1 MKLIEA
7 DKVKQ
12 AIKDYWKAQVDR
24 APIPKS
30 TEEYNAYVNCLDA
43 ILERND
49 GLLKAI
55 DELPP
60 AEPDTTTHDPIP
72 AETGEN
78 DGDGTSG
85 DCISRQSEQS
95 ACEYCHEDSDGY
107 VLSVEKNG
115 HAYIQNGKLAL
126 RANGWWGE
134 CAINYCPMCGRKLR
148 GDKHEAD

>member
-1 MKLIEA
+1 MTRKEIINGLKMSMDLTLFDPSTGEVMEPWQLNEVNRTAYEAYKGAIELLEEMPS
-7 DKVKQ
+7 
-12 AIKDYWKAQVDR
+12 AQ
-24 APIPKS
+24 
-30 TEEYNAYVNCLDA
+30 
-43 ILERND
+43 
-49 GLLKAI
+49 
-55 DELPP
+55 
-60 AEPDTTTHDPIP
+60 PDTTTHGSIP